1 MLAGGSQMMCRGAR
15 ALIIALAVI
24 VTAGLAGCAQTA
36 LVSHNAKRLKALAT
50 GPAPVGRFK
59 VGSPYQ
65 IKGVW
70 YYPKEVANYTETGIA
85 SWYGPNFHGKKTAN
99 GEIFDQNE
107 VSAAHRTLP
116 MPSVVQVTN
125 LVNGRSMVIRV
136 NDRGPFAHGRII
148 DLSKRAAQLL
158 GFKRQGTARVRV
170 TLMATESARLKRLAK
185 AGRPSPLRAATGG
198 GAGGPAPQS
207 SPRLAVSAR
216 GLKPL
221 SGSVA
226 KPPTAVSVPAKKA
239 GASIVDMTR
248 AARQPQLRQT
258 QPRKT
263 RLFVQAG
270 AFANA
275 ANADKLRQR
284 LEAFGRVAVSPAVI
298 NGKRFYRVRI
308 GPLSGVG
315 TGDQV
320 LARVIDVGYPGA
332 RLVVD

>member
-15 ALIIALAVI
+15 ALIIALAVV
-24 VTAGLAGCAQTA
+24 VTAGLAGCAETA

-50 GPAPVGRFK
+50 GPAPVGRYK

-70 YYPKEVANYTETGIA
+70 YYPKEDINYSETGIA

-158 GFKRQGTARVRV
+158 GFKRQGTARVR
-170 TLMATESARLKRLAK
+170 TFCSASSRVKYGSSISLA
-185 AGRPSPLRAATGG
+185 PSQPSDSAM
-198 GAGGPAPQS
+198 
-207 SPRLAVSAR
+207 AVS
-216 GLKPL
+216 L
-221 SGSVA
+221 
-226 KPPTAVSVPAKKA
+226 
-239 GASIVDMTR
+239 
-248 AARQPQLRQT
+248 
-258 QPRKT
+258 
-263 RLFVQAG
+263 
-270 AFANA
+270 
-275 ANADKLRQR
+275 
-284 LEAFGRVAVSPAVI
+284 
-298 NGKRFYRVRI
+298 
-308 GPLSGVG
+308 
-315 TGDQV
+315 
-320 LARVIDVGYPGA
+320 
-332 RLVVD
+332 

>member
-1 MLAGGSQMMCRGAR
+1 MQAGGSRSMCRSAR
-15 ALIIALAVI
+15 ALTVMLAI
-24 VTAGLAGCAQTA
+24 VMLGALAGCAETT
-36 LVSHNAKRLKALAT
+36 LVAHNAKRLKALAT
-50 GPAPVGRFK
+50 GPDPVGRYK

-70 YYPKEVANYTETGIA
+70 YYPKEDISYSETGIA

-125 LVNGRSMVIRV
+125 LENGRAMVIRV

-170 TLMATESARLKRLAK
+170 TFMAAESARLKRLAK
-185 AGRPSPLRAATGG
+185 AGRPSPLRAATAG
-198 GAGGPAPQS
+198 GAQGPPPQS

-226 KPPTAVSVPAKKA
+226 KPRSAAPAPAKA
-239 GASIVDMTR
+239 PGASIVDITR
-248 AARQPQLRQT
+248 AARQPVLRQET
-258 QPRKT
+258 PRET

-270 AFANA
+270 AFANV
-275 ANADKLRQR
+275 ANADKMRQR
-284 LEAFGRVAVSPAVI
+284 LERFGRVAVSPVVV

-308 GPLSGVG
+308 GPLRGVQS
-315 TGDQV
+315 GDQI
-320 LARVIDVGYPGA
+320 LARVIDFGYPGA